1 LRQSHFF
8 FVSIMKFLLKPAL
21 PLLLLALLFGSPTQA
36 QVQVN
41 VNVGAPAWG
50 PPVGPGVQYYYIPEI
65 DGYYDLYTRS
75 YVYFDPYYNAWVSA
89 PALPAYYASY
99 DPRYFHPVVV
109 QYVGRQPWGLIYD
122 HRGYCNARGW
132 RPGYYRSAPGP
143 RWQQGGGYANGYR
156 NQPGRYDNNPYAR
169 RDNDRGGYYQGGR
182 DDHNDRRGGYDGR
195 RDNPGNGPG
204 RPDFNQGQGQG
215 QPGRGPGNGG
225 FGGNNGNGN
234 GGHGGSRGRV
244 R

>member
-1 LRQSHFF
+1 
-8 FVSIMKFLLKPAL
+8 MKPLLKSAL
-21 PLLLLALLFGSPTQA
+21 PLLLLALLYGSPMQA

-65 DGYYDLYTRS
+65 DGYYDLYTQS
-75 YVYFDPYYNAWVSA
+75 YVYFDPYYNTWVSA
-89 PALPAYYASY
+89 PALPAAYYAGY

-122 HRGYCNARGW
+122 HRGYCNSRGW

-143 RWQQGGGYANGYR
+143 RWQGGYGGYGYR
-156 NQPGRYDNNPYAR
+156 SQNGGRYDNQPYAH
-169 RDNDRGGYYQGGR
+169 NGPGRGGYQGGNSQGGR
-182 DDHNDRRGGYDGR
+182 YDNDDRRGGGYDGR
-195 RDNPGNGPG
+195 RDQPNGGG
-204 RPDFNQGQGQG
+204 RPDYGQG
-215 QPGRGPGNGG
+215 QPGRGQGG
-225 FGGNNGNGN
+225 FGGNGNGN
-234 GGHGGSRGRV
+234 PGNNGHGGGRGRV